1 VASYRGFHST
11 CAQKAHAGCT
21 TAHRLTRPVRELWLA
36 VMDSSADQPSRIHP
50 SKNSVAMRTCT
61 QHVRVRSRL
70 PLTAAANTRCSR
82 QALTCVA
89 ARWSRASTRTNHA
102 QSISL
107 GLATRRVSATLHGMR
122 QPVLGTRTTTI
133 VLCRHGESEGNLERR
148 FGGHSPTPLSDH
160 GRVQARAAG
169 RALARLGI
177 DVIYTSDL
185 VRAAQTADL
194 ISEAT
199 RVMPHTT
206 TALRERSVGRL
217 TDLTFAE
224 AEARF
229 PDDYAA
235 LLRMESGVCPPG
247 GETYAACRT
256 RAAAC
261 LEQALSEHAGQRV
274 LFVSHNLTVT
284 QLILHILGLGED
296 SAPTRLLF
304 QIDHCALHTF
314 ERNANGGWKV
324 VSLNDRA
331 HLIE

>member
-1 VASYRGFHST
+1 MQSDGAL
-11 CAQKAHAGCT
+11 AIAHGV
-21 TAHRLTRPVRELWLA
+21 L
-36 VMDSSADQPSRIHP
+36 
-50 SKNSVAMRTCT
+50 
-61 QHVRVRSRL
+61 
-70 PLTAAANTRCSR
+70 
-82 QALTCVA
+82 
-89 ARWSRASTRTNHA
+89 RASQLAGRARPRPTNRAH
-102 QSISL
+102 SILL
-107 GLATRRVSATLHGMR
+107 GLATHCVSATLRSMR
-122 QPVLGTRTTTI
+122 QPVLGTRTTTTI

-148 FGGHSPTPLSDH
+148 FGGHSPTPLSQH

-169 RALARLGI
+169 QALARLGI
-177 DVIYTSDL
+177 DAIYTSDL

-199 RVMPHTT
+199 RVTPHTT
-206 TALRERSVGRL
+206 SALRERSVGRL

-247 GETYAACRT
+247 GETYAACRA
-256 RAAAC
+256 RAAAY
-261 LEQALSEHAGQRV
+261 LEQALSEHPGQRV

-296 SAPTRLLF
+296 SAPARLLF

-314 ERNANGGWKV
+314 ERNAAGGWKV